1 MPHTV
6 IAWSQSI
13 DNGGVFL
20 PLDAVPDQHVRVA
33 GDSIFVPEYNV
44 LVGAAAFVGSVGN
57 LARLVAPS
65 LRRINPYYI
74 EPCEEL
80 LIPGNPAA
88 HGVYPGIAVP
98 LDAGE
103 QIMAENNSNP
113 AAVEQ
118 ETILAFLASGPLQSV
133 NGAIR
138 TVRANITLAQVAGQW
153 TFSALDFIDELPIG
167 RYSVV
172 GGCVIAAGAV
182 AWRLSFPGAW
192 ARPGGICAQVDDQ
205 VGLEI
210 FRAGWLGAWGTFDQ
224 ANPPNVEMLGS
235 AAAGSATYE
244 VLLDLIPG

>member
-113 AAVEQ
+113 AAVTVDTTATQ
-118 ETILAFLASGPLQSV
+118 GFGFQAARSGSTTETM
-133 NGAIR
+133 
-138 TVRANITLAQVAGQW
+138 TVT
-153 TFSALDFIDELPIG
+153 ALYFEAL
-167 RYSVV
+167 
-172 GGCVIAAGAV
+172 
-182 AWRLSFPGAW
+182 
-192 ARPGGICAQVDDQ
+192 
-205 VGLEI
+205 
-210 FRAGWLGAWGTFDQ
+210 
-224 ANPPNVEMLGS
+224 N
-235 AAAGSATYE
+235 
-244 VLLDLIPG
+244 